1 MNENKYCIIEKSL
14 LARIIGTLKL
24 IDVRGYDSMDALVGC
39 VTVLSNLHD
48 AENLGFTKVSPEM
61 DQPQATQMTIVVPKP
76 APRAEPETENSEE
89 EG

>member
-1 MNENKYCIIEKSL
+1 MNESRYCVVEKEL

-39 VTVLSNLHD
+39 VTVLTELHD
-48 AENLGFTKVSPEM
+48 NGNVGFAPPAQNSVPA
-61 DQPQATQMTIVVPKP
+61 QAVPVAPKP
-76 APRAEPETENSEE
+76 AQKAEPEAENSEE